1 MHILI
6 TGGTG
11 FIGESVAKALIAR
24 GDRVTLLIHK
34 RASSVAG
41 AQSITNLSEVNS
53 AVDAVVNLAG
63 LPIADKPWTN
73 SRKLAL
79 RASREGITGQLVRWI
94 AQQEVKPKVFLSG
107 SAIGFYGA
115 TRSNQSL
122 SESDQPLI
130 QDFSNELC
138 QSWEKI
144 ALGAE
149 QQGVRVVLL
158 RTGIVLGKGGAL
170 KKMLPA
176 FKLGLGGR
184 IVDGQQMMSW
194 IHLDDEV
201 NAILFLI
208 DNPEASG
215 PYNLT
220 APNPVSNQVFTEAL
234 GSVLNRPTLLP
245 MPALMPRLMLG
256 KEGASLLTEGLAVT
270 PSKLVQHQFSFK
282 YPQLEEALEAV
293 VH

>member
-1 MHILI
+1 MHTLL

-11 FIGESVAKALIAR
+11 FIGEAVARTLIAR

-34 RASSVAG
+34 RPSKVAG
-41 AQSITNLSEVNS
+41 AQSISNLSEINTP
-53 AVDAVVNLAG
+53 VDAIINLAG

-73 SRKLAL
+73 SRKVAL

-94 AQQEVKPKVFLSG
+94 AQQEVKPKVLVSG

-115 TRSNQSL
+115 TRSERAL
-122 SESDQPLI
+122 SEADQPLI
-130 QDFSNELC
+130 QDFSSELC

-149 QQGVRVVLL
+149 QEGVRVVLL

-194 IHLDDEV
+194 IHLEDEV

-208 DNPEASG
+208 DNPEAKG
-215 PYNLT
+215 PFNLT

-234 GSVLNRPTLLP
+234 GKVLKRPTLLP
-245 MPALMPRLMLG
+245 MPALMPKLMLG
-256 KEGASLLTEGLAVT
+256 KEGAALLTDGLAVI
-270 PSKLVQHQFSFK
+270 PSKLIQHGFSMRYSK
-282 YPQLEEALEAV
+282 LEEALEAV
-293 VH
+293 IK

>member
-1 MHILI
+1 MHVLL

-11 FIGESVAKALIAR
+11 FIGEAVAKALIAR
-24 GDRVTLLIHK
+24 GDLVTLLIHK
-34 RASSVAG
+34 RPSKVAG
-41 AQSITNLSEVNS
+41 AQSISNLSEINS
-53 AVDAVVNLAG
+53 PVDAVVNLAG

-73 SRKLAL
+73 SRKVAL

-94 AQQEVKPKVFLSG
+94 AQQEVKPKVLLSG

-115 TRSNQSL
+115 TRSDRAL

-130 QDFSNELC
+130 QDFSSELC
-138 QSWEKI
+138 QNWEQI
-144 ALGAE
+144 ALEAE
-149 QQGVRVVLL
+149 KEGVRVVLL

-194 IHLDDEV
+194 IHLDDEI

-208 DNPEASG
+208 DNPDASG
-215 PYNLT
+215 PFNLT
-220 APNPVSNQVFTEAL
+220 APNPVSNQEFTAVL
-234 GSVLNRPTLLP
+234 GKVLKRPTLLP
-245 MPALMPRLMLG
+245 MPALMPKLMLG
-256 KEGASLLTEGLAVT
+256 KEGAALLTDGLSVV
-270 PSKLVQHQFSFK
+270 PSRLTEHGFEFK
-282 YPQLEEALEAV
+282 HPSLDKALETII
-293 VH
+293 